1 MKSVGCLKKYFR
13 GILISL
19 VLASGFLTVS
29 GQVLLATHETDHRYT
44 VYGIVEDKEG
54 HPRANVRVMVT
65 HDKTGD
71 GNTVF
76 TDQNGYYEV
85 LLHLHNNNLG
95 DEVLVKAEGETKTIH
110 VTFDP
115 SDRTTERKHEVN
127 VQIGGKE
134 PARKA
139 GLFNYIA
146 GGLFSVGLFG
156 FILIYLRQRKLAQ

>member
-13 GILISL
+13 VSLISL
-19 VLASGFLTVS
+19 VLVSGFLMVS

-44 VYGIVEDKEG
+44 VYGIVQDKEG
-54 HPRANVRVMVT
+54 HPRVNVRVMVT

-110 VTFDP
+110 VAFDP
-115 SDRTTERKHEVN
+115 SNKTTERKHEVN

-134 PARKA
+134 PARKPA
-139 GLFNYIA
+139 LFNYIA
-146 GGLFSVGLFG
+146 GALFSIGLFG
-156 FILIYLRQRKLAQ
+156 FFLVYLRQRKMA